1 MMALKGNTRTNTKT
15 NARSS
20 GKAGAE
26 KKSSSSAKPR
36 ASLPARG
43 TPDFQL
49 LILTLLLV
57 GFGLV
62 MVFSSSSSLTLASN
76 KFGNDP
82 LYFIKRQVV
91 WVVLG
96 TFVMFTVMNIHF
108 SKFKKWYAP
117 LFILTLILLL
127 LVAFT
132 ERINGAKSWLSIG
145 SLGIQP
151 TELAKLSIILYL
163 AALITKKG
171 ERFRDLR
178 TGYIPVMVIV
188 GIVAGLIMM
197 QPDLG
202 SCLILVATSG
212 LVIYAGGA
220 SMKHILGSIALLI
233 LGVGIVM
240 GAKMGIDALSPA
252 PSTSAISDS
261 YKLDRITA
269 FLDPLADESDSGFNI
284 VQSLIAF
291 GEGGTSGIGFGQSV
305 QKLHYLRYPYTDFIF
320 AIVGEELGFIGTS
333 IFLLLYLYF
342 IWRGILIAL
351 RCTDPFG
358 TLVGVGIMGLIAIQA
373 FVNIGGV
380 TKTIPLTG
388 VTLPFISYGGSSLL
402 VSMLCMGIMLSIS
415 RESTRPAKEE
425 VTKSVTTVREIRNA
439 RTAGGR

>member
-1 MMALKGNTRTNTKT
+1 MSSVKGTTKK
-15 NARSS
+15 NV
-20 GKAGAE
+20 
-26 KKSSSSAKPR
+26 
-36 ASLPARG
+36 SLPKRG

-57 GFGLV
+57 GFGLL
-62 MVFSSSSSLTLASN
+62 MVFSSSSSLMLASE
-76 KFGNDP
+76 KFGNDS
-82 LYFIKRQVV
+82 LFFVKRQII

-96 TFVMFTVMNIHF
+96 SIAMFVTMNIHY

-117 LFILTLILLL
+117 IFMITLVLLL
-127 LVAFT
+127 FVAST
-132 ERINGAKSWLSIG
+132 ERINGAKSWFSIG

-151 TELAKLSIILYL
+151 TELAKISIILYL
-163 AALITKKG
+163 AALISKKG
-171 ERFRDLR
+171 ERLRDLR

-220 SMKHILGSIALLI
+220 SMKHIMASIALLV

-240 GAKMGIDALSPA
+240 GAKTAIDSLSP
-252 PSTSAISDS
+252 PSETAAVSKD
-261 YKLDRITA
+261 YKKDRISA
-269 FLDPLADESDSGFNI
+269 FINPEADPEDGGYNI
-284 VQSLIAF
+284 LQSLIAL
-291 GEGGTSGIGFGQSV
+291 GEGGTNGSGFGQSI
-305 QKLHYLRYPYTDFIF
+305 QKLHYLPYPYTDFIF
-320 AIVGEELGFIGTS
+320 AVIGEELGFIGTS
-333 IFLLLYLYF
+333 LFLLVYLYF

-358 TLVGVGIMGLIAIQA
+358 TLVGIGIMGLIAIQA

-380 TKTIPLTG
+380 TNTIPLTG

-402 VSMLCMGIMLSIS
+402 VTMLSMGIMLSIS
-415 RESTRPAKEE
+415 RETNRPAKEE
-425 VTKSVTTVREIRNA
+425 VTKSVTTVRQV
-439 RTAGGR
+439 RTR

>member
-1 MMALKGNTRTNTKT
+1 MSNRKGKTKQ
-15 NARSS
+15 NV
-20 GKAGAE
+20 
-26 KKSSSSAKPR
+26 
-36 ASLPARG
+36 SLPKRG

-62 MVFSSSSSLTLASN
+62 MVFSASSSLTLASS

-82 LYFIKRQVV
+82 LYFMKRQMI
-91 WVVLG
+91 WIVLG
-96 TFVMFTVMNIHF
+96 IVVMFIAMNIHY
-108 SKFKKWYAP
+108 SKFKKWYVP
-117 LFILTLILLL
+117 IFIITVILLL
-127 LVAFT
+127 IVAFS

-145 SLGIQP
+145 KLGIQP
-151 TELAKLSIILYL
+151 TELAKISIILYL
-163 AALITKKG
+163 SALITKKG
-171 ERFRDLR
+171 ERFRDFR

-220 SMKHILGSIALLI
+220 SMKHILGSIALLV

-240 GAKMGIDALSPA
+240 GAKAAIDSLSPA
-252 PSTSAISDS
+252 TDKVAANQDYRKGRIQAFIDPYQDAEGEGYNIIQSLTALGQGGVSGSGFGKSIQ
-261 YKLDRITA
+261 KLD
-269 FLDPLADESDSGFNI
+269 
-284 VQSLIAF
+284 
-291 GEGGTSGIGFGQSV
+291 
-305 QKLHYLRYPYTDFIF
+305 YLKYPYTDFIF
-320 AIVGEELGFIGTS
+320 PVIGEEFGFVGTAL
-333 IFLLLYLYF
+333 FLMLYLYF

-351 RCTDPFG
+351 RCKDPFG
-358 TLVGVGIMGLIAIQA
+358 TLVGIGIMGLIAIQA

-402 VSMLCMGIMLSIS
+402 VSMLSMGIMLSIS
-415 RESTRPAKEE
+415 RETNLPAKEE
-425 VTKSVTTVREIRNA
+425 VTKSVTTVRQVRS
-439 RTAGGR
+439 R

>member
-1 MMALKGNTRTNTKT
+1 MSTMKGKT
-15 NARSS
+15 S
-20 GKAGAE
+20 
-26 KKSSSSAKPR
+26 KKV
-36 ASLPARG
+36 SLPKRG

-62 MVFSSSSSLTLASN
+62 MVFSASSNLTLASE

-82 LYFIKRQVV
+82 LYFFKNQMQ
-91 WVVLG
+91 WVVVG
-96 TFVMFTVMNIHF
+96 TVVMFFVMNVHY

-117 LFILTLILLL
+117 IFLLTLLL
-127 LVAFT
+127 LFLVAFA
-132 ERINGAKSWLSIG
+132 ERTNGAKSWFNIG
-145 SLGIQP
+145 GFGIQP
-151 TELAKLSIILYL
+151 TELAKISIILYL

-171 ERFRDLR
+171 ERLRDLR

-220 SMKHILGSIALLI
+220 SMKHILASIALLV

-240 GAKMGIDALSPA
+240 GAKTAIESLSPQTQTVA
-252 PSTSAISDS
+252 ADQN
-261 YKLDRITA
+261 YKKDRIEA
-269 FLDPLADESDSGFNI
+269 FLNPFQDAEDGGYNI
-284 VQSLIAF
+284 IQSLMAL
-291 GEGGTSGIGFGQSV
+291 GEGGTSGAGFGQSI
-305 QKLHYLRYPYTDFIF
+305 QKLHYLPYPYTDFIF
-320 AIVGEELGFIGTS
+320 AVIGEELGFIGTT
-333 IFLLLYLYF
+333 IFLLVYLYF

-358 TLVGVGIMGLIAIQA
+358 TLVGIGVMGLIAIQA

-388 VTLPFISYGGSSLL
+388 VTLPFISYGGSSL
-402 VSMLCMGIMLSIS
+402 VVTMFCMGIMLSIS
-415 RESTRPAKEE
+415 RETNRPAKEE
-425 VTKSVTTVREIRNA
+425 VTKSVTTVRQVRA
-439 RTAGGR
+439 R

>member
-1 MMALKGNTRTNTKT
+1 MSSVKGKTTK
-15 NARSS
+15 
-20 GKAGAE
+20 KV
-26 KKSSSSAKPR
+26 
-36 ASLPARG
+36 SLPKRG

-62 MVFSSSSSLTLASN
+62 MVFSTSSSLTLASQ
-76 KFGNDP
+76 KFGNDS
-82 LYFIKRQVV
+82 LYFVKKQVV
-91 WVVLG
+91 FVILG
-96 TFVMFTVMNIHF
+96 TIVMFTVMNIHY
-108 SKFKKWYAP
+108 SKFKKWYVP
-117 LFILTLILLL
+117 IFILTLILLL
-127 LVAFT
+127 VVAFT

-145 SLGIQP
+145 KLGIQP

-163 AALITKKG
+163 SALISKKG
-171 ERFRDLR
+171 ERLRDLR

-220 SMKHILGSIALLI
+220 SMKHILGSIALLV
-233 LGVGIVM
+233 LGVGLVM
-240 GAKMGIDALSPA
+240 GAKTAIDSLSP
-252 PSTSAISDS
+252 PTSENIAAND
-261 YKLDRITA
+261 YRKDRISA
-269 FLDPLADESDSGFNI
+269 FLDPAQDASDSGYNI
-284 VQSLIAF
+284 LQSLIAL
-291 GEGGTSGIGFGQSV
+291 GEGGTTGSGFGQSV
-305 QKLHYLRYPYTDFIF
+305 QKLHYLPYPYTDFIF
-320 AIVGEELGFIGTS
+320 AIIGEELGFVGTS

-358 TLVGVGIMGLIAIQA
+358 TLVGIGVMGLIAIQA

-415 RESTRPAKEE
+415 RETNRPAKEE
-425 VTKSVTTVREIRNA
+425 VTKSVTTVRGVRA
-439 RTAGGR
+439 R

>member
-1 MMALKGNTRTNTKT
+1 MKGKTNTKV
-15 NARSS
+15 
-20 GKAGAE
+20 
-26 KKSSSSAKPR
+26 
-36 ASLPARG
+36 SLPKRG

-62 MVFSSSSSLTLASN
+62 MVFSASSNLTLASE

-82 LYFIKRQVV
+82 LYFIKRQMIWIVM
-91 WVVLG
+91 G
-96 TFVMFTVMNIHF
+96 TFVMFTVMNIHY

-117 LFILTLILLL
+117 IFMVTLVLLL
-127 LVAFT
+127 IVASS
-132 ERINGAKSWLSIG
+132 ERVNGAKSWLGIG
-145 SLGIQP
+145 GLGIQP
-151 TELAKLSIILYL
+151 TELAKISIILYL
-163 AALITKKG
+163 SALISKKG
-171 ERFRDLR
+171 ERLRDLR

-220 SMKHILGSIALLI
+220 SMKHILGSIALLV
-233 LGVGIVM
+233 LGVGLVM
-240 GAKMGIDALSPA
+240 GAKTAIDSFSPGA
-252 PSTSAISDS
+252 ENSASGGN
-261 YKLDRITA
+261 YRLERVTA
-269 FLDPLADESDSGFNI
+269 FIDPFQDASDSGYNI
-284 VQSLIAF
+284 IQSLIAL
-291 GEGGTSGIGFGQSV
+291 GEGGASGSGFGQSV

-320 AIVGEELGFIGTS
+320 AVIGEELGFIGTS
-333 IFLLLYLYF
+333 IFLLVYLYF

-358 TLVGVGIMGLIAIQA
+358 TLVGIGIMGLIAIQA

-402 VSMLCMGIMLSIS
+402 VTMLCMGIMLSIS
-415 RESTRPAKEE
+415 RETNRPAKEE
-425 VTKSVTTVREIRNA
+425 VTKSVTTVRQIRS
-439 RTAGGR
+439 R